1 MQNKIMAKYR
11 VQGKYT
17 YTVFKIVEAINKEQ
31 ATSIALDD
39 EPLATWDSIE
49 QDSYSEFIESATK
62 EINKGV

>member
-17 YTVFKIVEAINKEQ
+17 YTVFKIVEAINEEQ
-31 ATSIALDD
+31 ATSISLDD

-62 EINKGV
+62 EY